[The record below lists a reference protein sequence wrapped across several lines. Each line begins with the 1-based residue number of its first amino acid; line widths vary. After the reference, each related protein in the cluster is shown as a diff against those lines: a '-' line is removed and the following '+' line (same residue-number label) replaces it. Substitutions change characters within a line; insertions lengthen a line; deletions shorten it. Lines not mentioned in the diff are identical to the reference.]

1 MEIPSDVTRQLVE
14 TSSVKEA
21 VLFANTPSFLM
32 QRLRRDSATSY
43 LAQALTMRE
52 SIDVLLTVQR
62 PHDVTELLWA
72 YVLLASLFLRDDISE
87 FTEMIR
93 NMDVSS
99 IQWGDDIR
107 TSLLAEMIPT
117 SFNKVEYEE
126 PNTMT
131 TTDGATVRAEQLEVV
146 S

>member
-52 SIDVLLTVQR
+52 SIDVGGYPPDSGSPYR
-62 PHDVTELLWA
+62 LW
-72 YVLLASLFLRDDISE
+72 FGFGLR
-87 FTEMIR
+87 
-93 NMDVSS
+93 
-99 IQWGDDIR
+99 
-107 TSLLAEMIPT
+107 
-117 SFNKVEYEE
+117 
-126 PNTMT
+126 
-131 TTDGATVRAEQLEVV
+131 
-146 S
+146 